1 MATLRITP
9 PTMFR
14 HAGDLAGRFDSADPR
29 SSGFNNERVD
39 LDLRACDFLWPS
51 AVLWCGVYAL
61 LAGRRSAQCRL
72 LVPEN
77 LGVSVYLKS
86 IGLFSVLQGAGI
98 EVDDLGVRV
107 PRGQQQHI
115 LPVTRFE
122 REEEVEELANQ
133 ALDGLSRAGLG
144 SANLYPL
151 VSEVFAEL
159 AMNAVQHSESPV
171 GSLGLIQF
179 YEFQQGQRFVCVVAD
194 GGIGIR
200 RSLERNP
207 ALRDEVPY
215 DWVAIQMALRER
227 VSGTGVATRG
237 IGLYG
242 VAEDMR
248 RSGRQ
253 LIIHS
258 GIGMVETTEEME
270 SRASRT
276 RLFPGTL
283 VYASIPN

>member
-14 HAGDLAGRFDSADPR
+14 HAGDLPGRFDSADPR
-29 SSGFNNERVD
+29 SSNFDNERVD
-39 LDLRACDFLWPS
+39 VDLRACDFLWPS

-61 LAGRRSAQCRL
+61 LAARRSGQCRL
-72 LVPEN
+72 LVPVN

-86 IGLFSVLQGAGI
+86 IGLFSVLQEAGI
-98 EVDDLGVRV
+98 ELDDRGVRV

-179 YEFQQGQRFVCVVAD
+179 YEFQQGSASFALFATEASGLGVRLKGTPLFVMRFHT
-194 GGIGIR
+194 
-200 RSLERNP
+200 
-207 ALRDEVPY
+207 
-215 DWVAIQMALRER
+215 
-227 VSGTGVATRG
+227 TG
-237 IGLYG
+237 L
-242 VAEDMR
+242 
-248 RSGRQ
+248 
-253 LIIHS
+253 
-258 GIGMVETTEEME
+258 
-270 SRASRT
+270 
-276 RLFPGTL
+276 LFRWPSAKG
-283 VYASIPN
+283 